1 MIEKTI
7 LASCNKAIMIGIVS
21 NTTCLPFDFML
32 DQVIYRKQSIVRGVT
47 VLSSSHNLSQHQ
59 ILRSDNPLIEFVH
72 PIGRVEPLFA
82 AENETLLHFFR
93 ISLRKENR
101 KMEPAVA
108 ERSIICFIQL

>member
-21 NTTCLPFDFML
+21 NTTCLLFDFML
-32 DQVIYRKQSIVRGVT
+32 DQVIYRKQSIVPVVT

-72 PIGRVEPLFA
+72 PIGRVEPFSQLIMKLSF
-82 AENETLLHFFR
+82 
-93 ISLRKENR
+93 ISSE
-101 KMEPAVA
+101 
-108 ERSIICFIQL
+108 